1 MMTTARKSFLLSLTF
16 HALMGSLAF
25 GVLTQLTTP
34 PKLVKIP
41 MHHVS
46 LISLSKPSLKPQ
58 PVQPPLIE
66 KIKPLV
72 EEPQKPLLQKQSVV
86 KEAIAIAAPIQPP
99 ALSQV
104 TPTTPPA
111 QAFVAPAPPPVKV
124 SPKPDLTAAKR
135 SFFASLRTTIQN
147 HLRYPSAARRRGVE
161 GEIDVRFTLAND
173 GTINTIS
180 VQRGEAIFHN
190 AVKTAVSSA
199 SGIDVP
205 KNLVDSLPMEIELT
219 LEFKLNS

>member
-58 PVQPPLIE
+58 PVQPSLIE

-72 EEPQKPLLQKQSVV
+72 KEPQKPLLQKQSVV